1 VSLNKLLSPVITA
14 LLIAFI
20 LGGLDIRSTQAEM
33 KALQTSMD
41 KRLERIERRIDS
53 QPQMLGYLDAQ

>member
-1 VSLNKLLSPVITA
+1 MTLNKLLAPVITA

-20 LGGLDIRSTQAEM
+20 VGGIHVSIDMGEM
-33 KALQTSMD
+33 KAIQAAMD

-53 QPQMLGYLDAQ
+53 QSALGYLDVP